1 MNTPELTAEQQNAVD
16 RFEFSLTLLKEQDLL
31 YSTFRTLIKELPNNY
46 ELGSTVRK
54 LFSE

>member
-1 MNTPELTAEQQNAVD
+1 MNNPELTQEQQEAVD

-31 YSTFRTLIKELPNNY
+31 YSTFRTLIKHLPNDY
-46 ELGSTVRK
+46 DLGATVRK

>member
-1 MNTPELTAEQQNAVD
+1 MNNPELTPEQQKAVD

-31 YSTFRTLIKELPNNY
+31 YSTFRTLIKELPNDY
-46 ELGSTVRK
+46 DLGATVRK